1 MEPILLPSK
10 TTKYHKLM
18 TRVRCALKTMQL
30 TQKKKRIQQMEYNK
44 KNNQTNHTY

>member
-1 MEPILLPSK
+1 MEPILLRSK
-10 TTKYHKLM
+10 QTKYHKLM

-30 TQKKKRIQQMEYNK
+30 TKKKRIQKIEYNK